1 MEERIQK
8 IIARAGIASRRH
20 AEEMITSGL
29 VTVNGTTITELGSKA
44 DESRDH
50 IKVAGKL
57 LQPRKGLVYLLL
69 HKPPEVVSTMSDPE
83 GRSSL
88 LDLLHGVSERVFPV
102 GRLEYHSAGLVFLT
116 NDGDLANLV
125 LRSHRVRQTYHLK
138 LKTLLTFEEI
148 ETLGRATG
156 AHIER
161 IRGKESPWYI
171 VTLSEARSDALR
183 DKLFQTGHPVEKIR
197 RVGIANLELGSLASG
212 TYREL
217 TSTELAAFRRAIA
230 TGENSAD
237 TDSKRSHKPAGK
249 FASHSASPRT
259 GSRNSWRDR
268 QRSGKNASS
277 SGAPRSARGTLPGN
291 LFHVPGGTDSRNSV
305 PGLHHGQGNAPPRTF
320 GKNPRG
326 NQPRPPFERAA
337 HDKPPRNPFFRP
349 GQQGA
354 GRGPLSNMPQ
364 TPPRRNGPPNASYIT
379 PRIERKNVPPMG
391 RTESQGAPPRTG
403 PSNPRY
409 GSHGNR
415 PQNDSRNSAG
425 AGQHKRQGSPPR
437 DGERNS
443 RSDSRRTGAP
453 HQRRA
458 PHQRAPRTGPHKP
471 GGHKNNP

>member
-1 MEERIQK
+1 MEERLQK

-69 HKPPEVVSTMSDPE
+69 HKPPEVVATMSDPE
-83 GRSSL
+83 GRQSL

-116 NDGDLANLV
+116 NDGDLANQM
-125 LRSHRVRQTYHLK
+125 LRSHRIRQTYHLK

-217 TSTELAAFRRAIA
+217 TSTELAAFKRAIA

-237 TDSKRSHKPAGK
+237 KDSAQSHKPHPK
-249 FASHSASPRT
+249 HSPHSAAPRT

-268 QRSGKNASS
+268 QHKGQHASPSGT
-277 SGAPRSARGTLPGN
+277 PRSAQGSTHGNSFRG
-291 LFHVPGGTDSRNSV
+291 PGGNDNRSSA
-305 PGLHHGQGNAPPRTF
+305 PGLRHGQGNAPPRTH
-320 GKNPRG
+320 GKNSRG
-326 NQPRPPFERAA
+326 NNQRPPFDRTV
-337 HDKPPRNPFFRP
+337 HDKPPRKPFFRP
-349 GQQGA
+349 GQQGT
-354 GRGPLSNMPQ
+354 GHGPLSNMPQ

-379 PRIERKNVPPMG
+379 PRVERPNITSAGQQGPHSSSARTGSSRPQFTPPG
-391 RTESQGAPPRTG
+391 NRPRNAPPAGQHQRQGSSHRTG
-403 PSNPRY
+403 EHN
-409 GSHGNR
+409 SHGNPRGTDPRNPKR
-415 PQNDSRNSAG
+415 PSHRN
-425 AGQHKRQGSPPR
+425 
-437 DGERNS
+437 
-443 RSDSRRTGAP
+443 
-453 HQRRA
+453 
-458 PHQRAPRTGPHKP
+458 APRTGPHKP
-471 GGHKNNP
+471 GGRKNSP